1 MEFRNAVKTADGRV
15 DCEINHPVYGW
26 IPFTADQNDTEP
38 LGRAVFNA
46 ANPVADEAAADTA
59 QANDPVPP
67 SVSRFQALAALMD
80 AGLLADVGMAL
91 ADAGPLAQLAWAEA
105 SEFRRNSPM
114 ILTMADGLGLTD
126 DDVDAL
132 FRAAAQIEV

>member
-1 MEFRNAVKTADGRV
+1 MRMVVTWEGGSRVLRPELDGELPDETQGGAAV
-15 DCEINHPVYGW
+15 P
-26 IPFTADQNDTEP
+26 Q
-38 LGRAVFNA
+38 
-46 ANPVADEAAADTA
+46 
-59 QANDPVPP
+59 

-80 AGLLADVGMAL
+80 AGLLSDVDMAL

>member
-1 MEFRNAVKTADGRV
+1 MTYPMFSPDGSGVLTMSASGHVLYTPIDR
-15 DCEINHPVYGW
+15 
-26 IPFTADQNDTEP
+26 
-38 LGRAVFNA
+38 
-46 ANPVADEAAADTA
+46 ANPVDVSAAGPWVEPEDAPVNTESA
-59 QANDPVPP
+59 VPVPP

-80 AGLLADVGMAL
+80 AGLLADVDMAL

-105 SEFRRNSPM
+105 SEFRRRSPM
-114 ILTMADGLGLTD
+114 ILAMADGLGLTD